1 MSFWRNLYRVF
12 LVAAAAL
19 VAVILVR
26 FFMPKFQEERR
37 LRARLEEA
45 RQDVR
50 RTAEQLRELKLK
62 QERLREDP
70 RYVGKIAREDLGL
83 AKPGETV
90 FRFVEEDE

>member
-1 MSFWRNLYRVF
+1 MSFWRTLYRVF
-12 LVAAAAL
+12 LVASAVL

-26 FFMPKFQEERR
+26 FFMPKYQEEQR

-50 RTAEQLRELKLK
+50 RTAETLRQLKLK

-70 RYVGKIAREDLGL
+70 RYVEKVAREDLGL
-83 AKPGETV
+83 SKPGETV
-90 FRFVEEDE
+90 FRFVEEED

>member
-1 MSFWRNLYRVF
+1 MSFWRNVYRVF
-12 LVAAAAL
+12 LIAAAVLIAII
-19 VAVILVR
+19 VVR

-50 RTAEQLRELKLK
+50 RTAETLRELKLK

-70 RYVGKIAREDLGL
+70 RYVEKIAREDLGL

-90 FRFVEEDE
+90 FRFVDEDE

>member
-1 MSFWRNLYRVF
+1 MSFWRTLYRVF
-12 LVAAAAL
+12 LVAAALL

-26 FFMPKFQEERR
+26 FFMPKYQEEQR

-50 RTAEQLRELKLK
+50 RTAETLRQLKLK

-70 RYVGKIAREDLGL
+70 RYVEKVAREDLGL
-83 AKPGETV
+83 SKPGETV
-90 FRFVEEDE
+90 FRFVEEDD

>member
-1 MSFWRNLYRVF
+1 MSFWRNVYRVF
-12 LVAAAAL
+12 LIAAAAP
-19 VAVILVR
+19 VVVIVVR

-37 LRARLEEA
+37 LRDRLEEA

-50 RTAEQLRELKLK
+50 RTAETLRELKLK

-70 RYVGKIAREDLGL
+70 RYVEKIAREDIGL

-90 FRFVEEDE
+90 FRFVDEDE

>member
-50 RTAEQLRELKLK
+50 RTAEQQRELKLK

-70 RYVGKIAREDLGL
+70 RYVEKIAREDLGL

>member
-1 MSFWRNLYRVF
+1 MSFWRTLYRVF
-12 LVAAAAL
+12 LVAAALL

-26 FFMPKFQEERR
+26 FFMPKYQEEQR

-50 RTAEQLRELKLK
+50 RTAETLRQLKLK

-70 RYVGKIAREDLGL
+70 RYVEKVAREDLGL
-83 AKPGETV
+83 SKPGETV
-90 FRFVEEDE
+90 FRFVEDED

>member
-1 MSFWRNLYRVF
+1 MSFWRNVYRVF
-12 LVAAAAL
+12 LIAAAAL
-19 VAVILVR
+19 AVVIVVR

-50 RTAEQLRELKLK
+50 RTAETLRELKLK

-70 RYVGKIAREDLGL
+70 RYVEKIAREELGL

-90 FRFVEEDE
+90 FRFVDEDE

>member
-1 MSFWRNLYRVF
+1 MSFWRTLYRVF
-12 LVAAAAL
+12 LVASAVL

-26 FFMPKFQEERR
+26 FFMPKYQEEQR

-50 RTAEQLRELKLK
+50 RTAETLRQLKLK

-70 RYVGKIAREDLGL
+70 RYVEKVAREDLGL
-83 AKPGETV
+83 SKPGETV
-90 FRFVEEDE
+90 FRFVDEED

>member
-1 MSFWRNLYRVF
+1 VSFWRNLYRVF

-70 RYVGKIAREDLGL
+70 RYVEKIAREDLGL